1 MFHGIIIG
9 QTVIKGTVTDAD
21 TGLPLPYV
29 NIGFIERG
37 LGIVSEEDGTFNF
50 SFDSTLLTEND
61 TLKISSLAYKEY
73 RIPFTE
79 VLRLPK
85 FFEVKLEPEIIS
97 LNEVVLTADKR
108 KRRNKTEKMVGYSNV
123 GKSKIGSW
131 EGKGALGGELVTKIY
146 VSKKERQLNTFYFYI
161 LENKSDSLLVRINIY
176 DGKTI
181 VPERKLISK
190 NIFYTI
196 KTKKGKVGVD
206 LRPYNII
213 VHDDFSIGIE
223 LIKSY
228 GNEHGLIVA
237 GDDRPGVSFRR
248 YASQGNWKRHPKDAL
263 TYFLSTSLLEESE
276 DEEDVV
282 LLEENLVSNY
292 SSEQLLQ
299 GMGRNIGMV
308 SGFVFKEG
316 EKVRGVKVQNLL
328 SKEVTTTDE
337 SGRYTIKAKVGDQL
351 EFSYPPMQSE
361 LRTVLETTFAI
372 NVALEEQVF
381 ELEEVTVTS
390 SGKKKRTQEELF
402 RDYDVDKDII
412 KTSFGIYSK
421 ESQGYDMQILDE
433 SEFSTGAKNGATNL
447 VNLIRGQITGFA
459 TRDNE
464 LFGGTIDI
472 YLRQSGSTN
481 RKPAVYEVDGHI
493 VPNFPNFIDVSQV
506 KRIAVLSGMA
516 AVAKYGSIG
525 NAGVI
530 IINTKSGNFLPT
542 NGNAKIKKPE
552 MVKAI
557 SEEEARRNWP
567 DFLKEIYAS
576 KNIEEAQTIYNTYEP
591 KYGTNANFNID
602 ALNYFLEFWKEE
614 SFTDQLLNKSMVM
627 FKSDG
632 TYLKSLAFLLDKYI
646 GSELAVEIYK
656 KLFVLKSNSPQS
668 YRDLAHA
675 YSSNGMEA
683 RGKNLYAKYYNLNKE
698 GYFSKPPEA
707 LQQVV
712 NTEVKTLLDIKESE
726 VDIPLSNLMNVDED
740 RIRILLEWNDDTAEL
755 DFQFI
760 DNNNLLS
767 LWANANDGKLGESLV
782 SKGYTSKDFFIY
794 GDNGTWKIN
803 CLYKGNRSGLATYL
817 KITVS
822 TDYGTESQK
831 DAIHIFRMDIKNVN
845 RELLEIPLG
854 SINKSEKLGY

>member
-9 QTVIKGTVTDAD
+9 QTVIKGTVTDTD

-29 NIGFIERG
+29 NIGFVERG

-73 RIPFTE
+73 RIPYTE

-146 VSKKERQLNTFYFYI
+146 VSKKKRQLNTFYFYI

-276 DEEDVV
+276 DEEKVQFDENVITTYSTDELLPSIGKKIDVV
-282 LLEENLVSNY
+282 N
-292 SSEQLLQ
+292 
-299 GMGRNIGMV
+299 
-308 SGFVFKEG
+308 GFVFKGG
-316 EKVRGVKVQNLL
+316 EKVKGVNVQNLS
-328 SKEVTTTDE
+328 SKEVVTTDE
-337 SGRYTIKAKVGDQL
+337 NGRYSIRVKVGDQL
-351 EFSYPPMQSE
+351 EFSYPSMQSE
-361 LRTVLETTFAI
+361 LRKVLETTFFI
-372 NVALEEQVF
+372 NVAFEEHVLE
-381 ELEEVTVTS
+381 LDEVTVTS

-412 KTSFGIYSK
+412 KTSFGIYSRDS
-421 ESQGYDMQILDE
+421 EGYDMQILDE

-447 VNLIRGQITGFA
+447 VNLLRGQITGFA

-464 LFGGTIDI
+464 IFGGTIDI

-481 RKPAVYEVDGHI
+481 RKPAIYEVDGHM
-493 VPNFPNFIDVSQV
+493 VSAFPNFIDVSQV

-542 NGNAKIKKPE
+542 NGNTEIKKPE
-552 MVKAI
+552 TVKAI
-557 SEEEARRNWP
+557 SEEEARLNWP
-567 DFLKEIYAS
+567 DF
-576 KNIEEAQTIYNTYEP
+576 
-591 KYGTNANFNID
+591 
-602 ALNYFLEFWKEE
+602 
-614 SFTDQLLNKSMVM
+614 
-627 FKSDG
+627 
-632 TYLKSLAFLLDKYI
+632 
-646 GSELAVEIYK
+646 
-656 KLFVLKSNSPQS
+656 
-668 YRDLAHA
+668 
-675 YSSNGMEA
+675 
-683 RGKNLYAKYYNLNKE
+683 
-698 GYFSKPPEA
+698 
-707 LQQVV
+707 
-712 NTEVKTLLDIKESE
+712 
-726 VDIPLSNLMNVDED
+726 
-740 RIRILLEWNDDTAEL
+740 
-755 DFQFI
+755 
-760 DNNNLLS
+760 
-767 LWANANDGKLGESLV
+767 
-782 SKGYTSKDFFIY
+782 
-794 GDNGTWKIN
+794 
-803 CLYKGNRSGLATYL
+803 
-817 KITVS
+817 
-822 TDYGTESQK
+822 
-831 DAIHIFRMDIKNVN
+831 
-845 RELLEIPLG
+845 
-854 SINKSEKLGY
+854 